1 MDGQAQSAIKRSAS
15 DDELDAILNWGES
28 GASED
33 KSLDDEDKSSGIEDE
48 VGNAQKGDEVESLD
62 IEDEVGNAHKD
73 DRALAVMAPSA
84 NGDDYFTATEYDP
97 ALEEK
102 EYSRSLLAK
111 QDLAILKDELA
122 ENGFMTIAQVRSLV
136 QQNCVKE
143 TQEARGE
150 TYAIDPEMMMQID
163 ARINYRIFIT
173 GDNVYTR
180 EELLEHHPFENF
192 QTSPE
197 DVFVQQEVGVFPP
210 KQHAMDDAG
219 YEYVARDLGD
229 DEEFIMI
236 EDLVG
241 RAARANYTMKR
252 EPIRIVK
259 TKVFL
264 GKEKWSDFTKLKRF
278 VRSFKSFVAP
288 MMIASQGGD
297 AKAAKALAGLF
308 AAGPAGGPLAL
319 QDAEGVRQERE
330 RAALAALEAKA
341 RELQEREEELRARE
355 AALYES
361 LGLGAPSR
369 PERDFMA
376 EAHAANDA
384 PADDS
389 VAL

>member
-1 MDGQAQSAIKRSAS
+1 MDGQAQSAVKRSAS
-15 DDELDAILNWGES
+15 DDELDAILNWDES

-33 KSLDDEDKSSGIEDE
+33 ESSD
-48 VGNAQKGDEVESLD
+48 VDGNSQKDDEVESLD
-62 IEDEVGNAHKD
+62 GDGDAHKD

-111 QDLAILKDELA
+111 HDLAILKEDLA
-122 ENGFMTIAQVRSLV
+122 ENGFMSIAQVRSLV

-229 DEEFIMI
+229 DEDFIMI

-308 AAGPAGGPLAL
+308 ATGPAGGPLAL

-376 EAHAANDA
+376 EARAANDA